1 MKRCQCGQVTI
12 RKAVIR
18 VLDGAGVWH
27 YLEADGLCR
36 ETLGRSRWILNT
48 NERRTHGITPGGI
61 PAPSKREGLV

>member
-36 ETLGRSRWILNT
+36 ETLGRSR
-48 NERRTHGITPGGI
+48 
-61 PAPSKREGLV
+61 